1 MRKNTWFMAGIAAAA
16 LVFAMV
22 FSACPQ
28 DASEE
33 DTWSKV
39 TKLEEL
45 NGTWKGSYSE
55 TKTMKEAMEDSVEEM
70 IEEAKE
76 AAGDAWTTEMEA
88 EMRTAAKAQIDAQ
101 MLIFGDGM
109 KVTVSAEI
117 TSTFNAAAK
126 TSKVSG
132 KTTMAYSGGNVD
144 TIWESFSSGLT
155 SSGFTVD
162 NSKHSATMTIPEI
175 EETLTDEDIAE
186 LLDGSIEINQDGT
199 KVKIAAGTLDDSAPE
214 IIMHKQ

>member
-1 MRKNTWFMAGIAAAA
+1 MKKNTWFMAGIAAAV
-16 LVFAMV
+16 LVFTMV

-28 DASEE
+28 DASEG

-45 NGTWKGSYSE
+45 DGTWKGSYSE
-55 TKTMKEAMEDSVEEM
+55 TKTMKEFM
-70 IEEAKE
+70 EEAEEEWDETTAE
-76 AAGDAWTTEMEA
+76 A
-88 EMRTAAKAQIDAQ
+88 
-101 MLIFGDGM
+101 FGDM
-109 KVTVSAEI
+109 KVTSSMEI

-126 TSKVSG
+126 TSKVAT
-132 KTTMAYSGGNVD
+132 KMTVAFSGGKINDVWGDLKSSLGSSDD
-144 TIWESFSSGLT
+144 TV
-155 SSGFTVD
+155 TVVTD
-162 NSKHSATMTIPEI
+162 DSNHSITFTIPEE
-175 EETLTDEDIAE
+175 EETLTDEGIAE